1 MSSSTEAVAASAER
15 RPRVD
20 KQRNRTHIL
29 DVAEQYFTEHGING
43 SLDAIAKRAGIGAGT
58 LYRHFPTRDALLAAL
73 LQARD
78 EELVAERDRI
88 RTSRQDAATALDAW
102 LAALGRWATAFD
114 GLPGPLRAALG
125 EERNPLALTCQGYVN
140 DTDAFLGEAKQEG
153 TARADVRARD
163 LFLAVLAI
171 GWVRSAALADEVAP
185 RALDALVRGGW
196 ATEPQA

>member
-1 MSSSTEAVAASAER
+1 MSTSTEGGTVSAER
-15 RPRVD
+15 RPRAD
-20 KQRNRTHIL
+20 KQRNRSHIL
-29 DVAEQYFTEHGING
+29 DVAEQHFSEHGING

-88 RTSRQDAATALDAW
+88 QASEQDAGAGLDAW

-114 GLPGPLRAALG
+114 GLPEPLRAALG
-125 EERNPLALTCQGYVN
+125 EERNPLALTCQGYVT
-140 DTDAFLGEAKQEG
+140 DTDLFLSRAKQEG
-153 TARADVRARD
+153 AARQDVRARD

-171 GWVRSAALADEVAP
+171 GWIRSAAMADHATP
-185 RALDALVRGGW
+185 QALQSLVHLGW
-196 ATEPQA
+196 ATHAS